1 MGKLFNRIFI
11 IFTLLF
17 ILILSLGMVSAE
29 DNITDLKEMQ
39 NDSSSCTD
47 LTLDLD
53 CVDQNQAD
61 SVVNENN
68 NSDSNCDYI
77 EEGSVNE
84 QDSNQ
89 NINSKLLLGENR
101 DSSMSDKN
109 LNVSLRNYSGRTD
122 SECLIYAKLIDSD
135 GTKSKRINITIDGKT
150 FNDSYTSPFLFGLT
164 LPSNEGIYG
173 CQIVVYDSITNE
185 TYGTIM
191 YYSSAV
197 YVFDAN
203 NDGYRDFCTVRS
215 DGSGVIYWYV
225 TIYDLHNQKE
235 IFKHWERL
243 RYSYFLLLKE
253 NDLYQGK
260 FYNSTLTS

>member
-89 NINSKLLLGENR
+89 NINSK
-101 DSSMSDKN
+101 
-109 LNVSLRNYSGRTD
+109 
-122 SECLIYAKLIDSD
+122 
-135 GTKSKRINITIDGKT
+135 
-150 FNDSYTSPFLFGLT
+150 
-164 LPSNEGIYG
+164 
-173 CQIVVYDSITNE
+173 
-185 TYGTIM
+185 
-191 YYSSAV
+191 
-197 YVFDAN
+197 
-203 NDGYRDFCTVRS
+203 
-215 DGSGVIYWYV
+215 
-225 TIYDLHNQKE
+225 
-235 IFKHWERL
+235 
-243 RYSYFLLLKE
+243 
-253 NDLYQGK
+253 
-260 FYNSTLTS
+260 